1 MSTFYLG
8 QIMLTGFGF
17 AQRGFALCN
26 GQLMAINQNAALFS
40 LLGTQYGGNGQSTFA
55 LPDMR
60 GVTPTGSTIPTQV
73 GQRGGSENVTLIS
86 STMPQH
92 THLVMA
98 NTQTA
103 TVKNPANATYASTP
117 SETLYGASN
126 NNIVPINPAQIFPV
140 GGNSPHDNMQ
150 PYLVINFNIALTGI
164 FPSRN

>member
-1 MSTFYLG
+1 MASFYLG
-8 QIMLTGFGF
+8 QIMLTGFNF

-26 GQLMAINQNAALFS
+26 GQLMSISQNAALFS
-40 LLGTQYGGNGQSTFA
+40 LLGVQYGGNGQTNFA

-60 GVTPTGSTIPTQV
+60 SVTPTGATAPNLI
-73 GQRGGSENVTLIS
+73 GQRGGTETVTLDQ

-117 SETLYGASN
+117 SETLYGAASSG
-126 NNIVPINPAQIFPV
+126 IVPLNPAQIFPI
-140 GGNSPHDNMQ
+140 GGNLPHDNMQ
-150 PYLVINFNIALTGI
+150 PYLVVNFNIALTGI
-164 FPSRN
+164 FPSRS

>member
-1 MSTFYLG
+1 MASFYLG

-26 GQLMAINQNAALFS
+26 GQLMSISQNAALFS
-40 LLGTQYGGNGQSTFA
+40 LLGTQFGGDGRSTFG

-60 GVTPTGSTIPTQV
+60 GVTPIGAGASYVQ
-73 GQRGGSENVTLIS
+73 GQRGGTETVSLTQ

-98 NTQTA
+98 NTQAA

-117 SETLYGASN
+117 SETLYGASS

-140 GGNSPHDNMQ
+140 GGNLPHDNMQ

-164 FPSRN
+164 FPSRG